1 MFETR
6 LVRKE
11 AFAAIKGGGAILAMG
26 ILLLASM
33 IIGWF
38 IGGPDPDSR
47 RVVATAT
54 GMRSVIVVLYVA
66 RSCFPGTNVFMAPIA
81 YLTLM
86 VPTNLVFT
94 TIYSMWLKRHAATTD
109 AEAAA

>member
-1 MFETR
+1 
-6 LVRKE
+6 
-11 AFAAIKGGGAILAMG
+11 
-26 ILLLASM
+26 
-33 IIGWF
+33 
-38 IGGPDPDSR
+38 
-47 RVVATAT
+47 
-54 GMRSVIVVLYVA
+54 
-66 RSCFPGTNVFMAPIA
+66 MAPIA